1 MGSSLYLDTSC
12 LLKLLLPEPE
22 TRRVVEILAEEEHIV
37 VSSLA
42 RLEAMSQIHSRVL
55 GGNLTRASARSLVAR
70 MDGLLADDPCELL
83 RAPAEIIDV
92 AEGQIRGFPKSGLC
106 PTLDR
111 LHLAVMTA
119 LDVDRLLTNDDAQA
133 RAARALDFSVSL
145 PR

>member
-22 TRRVVEILAEEEHIV
+22 TRRVVEILGAEEHVV

-42 RLEAMSQIHSRVL
+42 RLEATSQIHARVL
-55 GGNLTRASARSLVAR
+55 GGKLKRSSARSLVSR
-70 MDGLLADDPCELL
+70 MDGLLREAPCELL
-83 RAPAEIIDV
+83 RAPAEIVDL
-92 AEGQIRGFPKSGLC
+92 AETQIRGFPKGGHC

-119 LDVDRLLTNDDAQA
+119 LDIDRLLTNDDAQA
-133 RAARALDFSVSL
+133 RAARALEFTVSL

>member
-22 TRRVVEILAEEEHIV
+22 TRRVVEILGEEEHVV

-42 RLEAMSQIHSRVL
+42 RLETLGQIHARVL
-55 GGNLTRASARSLVAR
+55 GGTLKRSSAKSLVAR
-70 MDGLLADDPCELL
+70 MDALLAEAPCELL
-83 RAPAEIIDV
+83 RAPAEIVDV
-92 AEGQIRGFPKSGLC
+92 AESQIRSFPRSGYC

-119 LDVDRLLTNDDAQA
+119 LDIHRLLTNDDAQA
-133 RAARALDFSVSL
+133 RAARELEFSVSL